1 MIAGLAFGSALV
13 YSPRGQSPISAR
25 SRRLRD
31 ALKRGDPQVI
41 SLVATHIAKLV
52 QNGGF
57 PGFFGGDVAL
67 VPVPGRAPRRGTDT
81 LWVPERICQALL
93 AAGLGSE
100 VWPTLQRVSA
110 VPKSALAA
118 PGERPEV
125 QVHVTSLEVVDRL
138 LPTARVLLVDDFITK
153 GRTLLAAASVLANVF
168 PGVDARGFAVVRTMG
183 LVPDIERIASPVVG
197 EIRFERGDAARNP

>member
-1 MIAGLAFGSALV
+1 LIAGLAFGSALV

-52 QNGGF
+52 QSGAF

-81 LWVPERICQALL
+81 LWVPERVCQALVR
-93 AAGLGSE
+93 ARLGSE
-100 VWPTLQRVSA
+100 VWPTIQRVAA
-110 VPKSALAA
+110 VPKSAFAA
-118 PGERPEV
+118 PGERPEI

-138 LPTARVLLVDDFITK
+138 PRTSRVLLVDDFVTK
-153 GRTLLAAASVLANVF
+153 GRTLLAAASVLANAF
-168 PGVDARGFAVVRTMG
+168 PGVEVRGFAVVRTMG

-197 EIRFERGDAARNP
+197 EIRFERGDAERNP